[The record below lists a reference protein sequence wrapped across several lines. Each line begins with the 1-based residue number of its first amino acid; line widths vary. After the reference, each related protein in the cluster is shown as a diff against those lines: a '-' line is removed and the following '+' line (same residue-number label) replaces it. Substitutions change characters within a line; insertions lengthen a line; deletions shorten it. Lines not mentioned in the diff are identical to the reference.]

1 VPGITLVKFRVEAMA
16 STKDQLLFQSSGSVL
31 RLCNNLFETTQDL
44 IESELPISIRQPA
57 MRRFPHARLLDLAS
71 DSDSRGVLARHIRG
85 RGHVDTVTDVDV
97 ED

>member
-1 VPGITLVKFRVEAMA
+1 VRFRVEAMA

-71 DSDSRGVLARHIRG
+71 DSRGVLARHIRG